1 MSDLN
6 QYAPQN
12 GKWVDSQG
20 RLTTAAQIWLRDLWL
35 RAGGQSSLNLNQLEA
50 MLIALQGDVTALE
63 AIVDAIIRG
72 HVIEDEGVALTQ
84 RGVLNFTGAGVTVTD
99 SGTKT
104 VVQIDGAPAG
114 AGQTIFLPVEDGDE
128 GPPGPPGQRGV
139 DGAAGATGSQG
150 PMGPAVF
157 LEAEPGDDG
166 LPGMPGRDGAAGATG
181 AQGLPGITVF
191 MAGDDGEQG
200 EPGFPGQRGTDG
212 AAGSNGATGAQGPLG
227 PAVYL
232 EAEIGEDGPIGPPGI
247 PATIPTIIA
256 SPYAPGSFSVPTGY
270 YAQMSNHLQ
279 LVSTQRATIAGTG
292 QLRID

>member
-12 GKWVDSQG
+12 GKWVDDQG

-166 LPGMPGRDGAAGATG
+166 QPGPP
-181 AQGLPGITVF
+181 GLPGSQGAPGITAF

-200 EPGFPGQRGTDG
+200 EPGFPGQRGSDG
-212 AAGSNGATGAQGPLG
+212 STGAQGPLG

-232 EAEIGEDGPIGPPGI
+232 DAEQGDEGPIGPPGL
-247 PATIPTIIA
+247 PGTIPTLITA
-256 SPYAPGSFSVPTGY
+256 PYAPGSFSVATGY